1 MGSNAMTFS
10 TVSTFPLMTTL
21 LEPMQRIQTELSQD
35 EVESTT
41 GEYADLGLQLGVQ
54 SGYELS
60 LRNQN
65 DLLQT
70 LTSANSIVSTNLS
83 ATQDALNSIS
93 QSAQSALQSLAG
105 WQAGGD
111 SGVSLQDQGSN
122 GLQQLISMV
131 NTTSSGQYV
140 FGGQNT
146 GVAPMA
152 AYSSSSSGMTAIAQA
167 FQSTFGMSLSDP
179 NVSSISATALQ
190 SFLNG
195 AFANLFQG
203 ASWSGNWSSASSV
216 NSTAQIAPG
225 QSVEATTSANQP
237 AVQDLTQA
245 YAMLA
250 AFGGTSLSE
259 AAQQAVVTTASS
271 LMSAGEANVTSTQAS
286 VGTVQQQITEANNMM
301 SSQMTVL
308 TTQIGNL
315 DDVDAAQVSTNLES
329 LSTQLQTA
337 YQLTAQLQK
346 LTLAQYLPVS

>member
-1 MGSNAMTFS
+1 MTLS
-10 TVSTFPLMTTL
+10 SVSTFSLMNTL

-41 GEYADLGLQLGVQ
+41 GEYANLGLQLGAQ

-70 LTSANSIVSTNLS
+70 FTSANSIISTNLTN
-83 ATQDALNSIS
+83 TQDALNSMS
-93 QSAQSALQSLAG
+93 QSAQSAVQTLAS
-105 WQAGGD
+105 WQAGSAS
-111 SGVSLQDQGSN
+111 SGVSLQDQGAN
-122 GLQQLISMV
+122 GLEQLISMA
-131 NTTSSGQYV
+131 NTTSNGQYV

-152 AYSSSSSGMTAIAQA
+152 AYSSSSNGMTAIAQA
-167 FQSTFGMSLSDP
+167 FQSTFGMSLSDS

-203 ASWSGNWSSASSV
+203 SSWTENWSSASSV
-216 NSTAQIAPG
+216 NSTAEIAPG
-225 QSVEATTSANQP
+225 QSVEVTASANQP
-237 AVQDLTQA
+237 GIQDLTQA

-271 LMSAGEANVTSTQAS
+271 LLSAGVSGITSAQAS
-286 VGTVQQQITEANNMM
+286 IGTVQSQITDANNLM

-308 TTQIGNL
+308 TTQTGNL
-315 DDVDAAQVSTNLES
+315 DNVDAAQVATNLNT

-346 LTLAQYLPVS
+346 LSLAQYLPVS